1 MAVSFIGGELIRK
14 NRGTYNMLFITL
26 YNFAYPYIF
35 FNINFVFLLLPCIGL
50 F

>member
-1 MAVSFIGGELIRK
+1 VAVSFIGGELIRK
-14 NRGTYNMLFITL
+14 NCGTYNMLFITL

-35 FNINFVFLLLPCIGL
+35 YINFVFLLLPCIGL